1 MIKSVAFTIDGE
13 QLAVAA
19 LPNNYVTLE
28 DGGAE
33 QDMARTWTDT
43 ATTLRDL
50 AGKVPRLGERVAA
63 IAVTGQGDGIW
74 LIDAKGE
81 PVAPAWLWLDS
92 RAASITEDYIAS
104 PAYDAHY
111 KRTGTGVNA
120 CQQSVQLTWM
130 KRHRPEV
137 LARAT
142 SSHHCKDWL
151 YFKLTGERV
160 SDPSEAN
167 FTFGNYRTANY
178 EPAILDDLGTPEA
191 KRLLPR
197 IVNGTEECHGPDAS
211 GREGDRTSR
220 GNAHRAG
227 LCRCGLHR
235 RGRRAVRCRGALRL
249 HYRRLDRHAYAPCPL
264 RRKCTPQ

>member
-1 MIKSVAFTIDGE
+1 MTRDIIIGIDAGTSVIKSVAFIIDGE
-13 QLAVAA
+13 QLAVTAI
-19 LPNNYVTLE
+19 PNVYTTLD

-50 AGKVPRLGERVAA
+50 AGKVPRLNERLAA

-74 LIDAKGE
+74 LIDEKGE

-104 PAYDAHY
+104 PAYAAHY
-111 KRTGTGVNA
+111 RRTGSGVNA

-130 KRHRPEV
+130 KRHRPDV
-137 LARAT
+137 LARAI

-151 YFKLTGERV
+151 YFKLTGERAT
-160 SDPSEAN
+160 DPSEAN
-167 FTFGNYRTANY
+167 FTFGNYRTMQY
-178 EPAILDDLGTPEA
+178 EPGILDDLGNSES

-197 IVNGTEECHGPDAS
+197 IVNGTEQSHGLSEAAAKETGLP
-211 GREGDRTSR
+211 
-220 GNAHRAG
+220 AG
-227 LCRCGLHR
+227 
-235 RGRRAVRCRGALRL
+235 
-249 HYRRLDRHAYAPCPL
+249 
-264 RRKCTPQ
+264 TPIVL